1 MLKLLPILFFAAV
14 NISQISIF
22 EIDGIFSN
30 GHINAIQRY
39 VDENDLS
46 EPNLF
51 VIQYNA
57 SDTSENGVTELQS
70 IMKIDSHSGETWLF
84 RINGQERYWE
94 KIN

>member
-46 EPNLF
+46 AVSYTHLTLPT
-51 VIQYNA
+51 IA
-57 SDTSENGVTELQS
+57 GV
-70 IMKIDSHSGETWLF
+70 
-84 RINGQERYWE
+84 
-94 KIN
+94 

>member
-39 VDENDLS
+39 LDEND
-46 EPNLF
+46 
-51 VIQYNA
+51 
-57 SDTSENGVTELQS
+57 
-70 IMKIDSHSGETWLF
+70 
-84 RINGQERYWE
+84 
-94 KIN
+94 